1 MAFCNYTSSFFVS
14 MLYLMIMVDINIE
27 MFSMIGSGTY
37 LIIFSLVIGIK
48 YSKSDD
54 TKS

>member
-1 MAFCNYTSSFFVS
+1 MAFCNYTSSFFCVNA
-14 MLYLMIMVDINIE
+14 LFNDLMVDINIE

-48 YSKSDD
+48 YSKSD
-54 TKS
+54 